1 MLRVMALPS
10 RLRDLDDR
18 VLRDRS
24 TPARQEWGQRHGWSL
39 FLLLGLVVLAACAWG
54 LATDRPAVAGM
65 NLGLGVFFVVVG
77 VVLRVRRA

>member
-1 MLRVMALPS
+1 MSLRSQV
-10 RLRDLDDR
+10 RNLDDR

-24 TPARQEWGQRHGWSL
+24 TPARQEWGRRHGWSL
-39 FLLLGLVVLAACAWG
+39 FLLLGMAVLAACAWG

-77 VVLRVRRA
+77 MMLRVRRD